1 MIEEYQEE
9 QQADPVDQAD
19 ATFVDKPIAEVPA
32 LNPGDRFVATVRFAR
47 KEGVAVSLPMGG
59 NGTVSPR
66 CWGSGPERME
76 ALGKISSGD
85 SLEVVV
91 RSWDPRTKTASLVL
105 PGFEDLPRIV
115 KPKLDNGLRHAPKAA
130 FRPEPQGTTFV
141 FDLANVIAQIPP
153 ACIPNAKSA
162 IEARFSA
169 AGYPTLFYLDNSAV
183 GWLYHVLPDGAARD
197 EFFKNFRDGGNAS
210 YIGGREKATAKVG
223 KREADLAVVQTVAAI
238 EGAVACS
245 RDGFGDYEQ
254 AFPGVVPERIR
265 RFSVIKRPDQSA
277 VLAVEGAGCAA
288 VIIPPFR
295 GEPSNDGA
303 ISDTPAA

>member
-1 MIEEYQEE
+1 M
-9 QQADPVDQAD
+9 DQAD
-19 ATFVDKPIAEVPA
+19 TTCVDKPIAEVPA
-32 LNPGDRFVATVRFAR
+32 INPGDRFVATVRFAR

-115 KPKLDNGLRHAPKAA
+115 KPKLDNGLRHALKAA

-141 FDLANVIAQIPP
+141 FDLANVLAQIPP

-169 AGYPTLFYLDNSAV
+169 AGYPTLFYLDGSAV
-183 GWLYHVLPDGAARD
+183 GWLRHVLPDETAKD
-197 EFFKNFRDGGNAS
+197 EFFRSFREGGNAS
-210 YIGGREKATAKVG
+210 YIGSWEKPATNVRR
-223 KREADLAVVQTVAAI
+223 READLAVVQTVAAI
-238 EGAVACS
+238 DGSVACS
-245 RDGFGDYEQ
+245 RDGFDDY
-254 AFPGVVPERIR
+254 ADSFPEVVPERVR
-265 RFSVIKRPDQSA
+265 RFSVVKLPNQSI
-277 VLAVEGAGCAA
+277 VLAIEGAGCAA
-288 VIIPPFR
+288 IIIPPFR
-295 GEPSNDGA
+295 GESSDGGA
-303 ISDTPAA
+303 IDDTPAA